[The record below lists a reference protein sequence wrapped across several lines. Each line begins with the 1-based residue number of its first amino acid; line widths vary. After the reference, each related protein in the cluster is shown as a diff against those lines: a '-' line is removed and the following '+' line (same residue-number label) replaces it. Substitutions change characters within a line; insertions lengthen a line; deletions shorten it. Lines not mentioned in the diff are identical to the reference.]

1 MRVDLEEGQ
10 EVVWKPIHRRQAE
23 LLSATEDEIFFGG
36 AKGGAK
42 SEAVLIKPLKQVHLD
57 RYKALIL
64 RQTFPEVQELIDR
77 SHRYYPRLAQRPVWN
92 GSLKRWTFPN
102 PDTPLGTGGA
112 IVQFGHCKTV
122 EEVKLYHGGEWA
134 TIGYDEVADLADER
148 VWIELIAEN
157 RCPNPKVR
165 RQMIGTGNPGRPGHP
180 WCKRRFIDKCG
191 KRGERIYTYTLTL
204 PSGELVERTRR
215 FIPSKVTDNP
225 IYAND
230 PVYMAALV
238 SLPQTLRRQLLEGD
252 WDAGFGMA
260 LEELDEHVH
269 FVPRFTI
276 PPHWT
281 QFGAFDWGYQHPWV
295 FGHYAVDEDGTIFKL
310 DTIRGRGMSDRRI
323 HERIANRIPVA
334 ELSYVVAGHDCW
346 AEHKARGD
354 ETTPST
360 AERFSQFD
368 PPILMTK
375 ANIGR
380 PAGLKNFREQVA
392 WKEIESGGADGEP
405 NVYWMETEGN
415 HKAFESCASM
425 VIDPDDPEDALK
437 MNADPMTGEG
447 GDDDYDETRYA
458 LASRPRRAMPTW
470 QQADI
475 RAWSKSV
482 LTYEMEVGRRHRSKI
497 EVRPRRSNLLSM
509 DGY

>member
-1 MRVDLEEGQ
+1 LQIKLEEGQ
-10 EVVWKPIHRRQAE
+10 RLIWKPISRRQVE
-23 LLSATEDEIFFGG
+23 LLGAVEDEVFFGG

-42 SEAVLIKPLKQVHLD
+42 SESILIKPLKQTHLE

-77 SHRYYPRLAQRPVWN
+77 SHRYYSDIASKPSWN

-102 PDTPLGTGGA
+102 PNNFTGAGGA

-134 TIGYDEVADLADER
+134 TIGYDELADVKEER
-148 VWIELIAEN
+148 VWVELIAEN
-157 RCPNPKVR
+157 RCPNPLVR

-191 KRGERIYTYTLTL
+191 KRGENIYVHEITL
-204 PSGELVERTRR
+204 PNGEVVTRTRR

-230 PVYMAALV
+230 PVYMAALM
-238 SLPQTLRRQLLEGD
+238 SLPKVLRDQLLHGD
-252 WDAGFGMA
+252 WDAGFGLA

-269 FVPRFTI
+269 IVPAFNVPRT
-276 PPHWT
+276 WT

-295 FGHYAVDEDGTIFKL
+295 FGHYAVDEDGRVFKVN
-310 DTIRGRGMSDRRI
+310 TIRGRWMSDRRI
-323 HERIANRIPVA
+323 HERITSKVEVDRLA
-334 ELSYVVAGHDCW
+334 YVVAGHDCW
-346 AEHKARGD
+346 AEHKARSD

-360 AERFSQFD
+360 AERFGQAD
-368 PPILMTK
+368 PPITLSK
-375 ANIGR
+375 ANIAR
-380 PAGLKNFREQVA
+380 AAGLRNFREQVS

-405 NVYWMETEGN
+405 NFFWMDTDAN
-415 HKAFESCASM
+415 RASFEAIASM
-425 VIDPDDPEDALK
+425 VVDPDDPEDALEVD
-437 MNADPMTGEG
+437 ADPMTGEG
-447 GDDDYDETRYA
+447 GDDDYDETRYG
-458 LASRPRRAMPTW
+458 LASRPRRAQPTW
-470 QQADI
+470 QEQDV
-475 RAWSKSV
+475 RAFSKAV
-482 LTYEMEVGRRHRSKI
+482 LKYEMEKRRGGGPIKI
-497 EVRPRRSNLLSM
+497 RRRRRAGLVSM